1 MNALEIVD
9 RLVHIARSL
18 ARSKTLQDAPR
29 RANGPARPPGIAQLS
44 EGVAHMK
51 LDSAACV
58 TLAPSQHLNS

>member
-29 RANGPARPPGIAQLS
+29 RANRPARLPGIAQLS